1 MGIFDSFKETIK
13 GLVNEYEE
21 RNKVSMKCSSCGA
34 NIVGRATDRA
44 IKCEFCGNLTNN
56 KHYSPILNNPVNE
69 ISKSSATDE
78 DNEEFWE
85 DNDFDDDDFEDS
97 DEEVFAYIE
106 KGGLFFEGEIPGMS
120 FSRVTL
126 CDSYKDCVNKLKDK
140 FYSERRSAFYKKP
153 KQNLSQIKREHPKAK
168 IIIIND

>member
-56 KHYSPILNNPVNE
+56 EHYSPIINNPV
-69 ISKSSATDE
+69 KDLTRSSFDE
-78 DNEEFWE
+78 DDEDVWEEV
-85 DNDFDDDDFEDS
+85 DFDNGFEEG
-97 DEEVFAYIE
+97 DEDVFAYIE

-120 FSRVTL
+120 FSRVAL
-126 CDSYKDCVNKLKDK
+126 CDSYKECVSKLKEK
-140 FYSERRSAFYKKP
+140 YYSERNRAFYKKP
-153 KQNLSQIKREHPKAK
+153 NQNLSEIRRAHPKAK
-168 IIIIND
+168 IIRIND